1 MQSYHMISEYDIDYA
16 IVVLLTLFLVTGE
29 KVQLKKPPT
38 GNSFKSTSKVKMLF
52 NTVSCFSESD
62 W

>member
-1 MQSYHMISEYDIDYA
+1 MIPEYDIDYA
-16 IVVLLTLFLVTGE
+16 IFVLLTLFLVTGE